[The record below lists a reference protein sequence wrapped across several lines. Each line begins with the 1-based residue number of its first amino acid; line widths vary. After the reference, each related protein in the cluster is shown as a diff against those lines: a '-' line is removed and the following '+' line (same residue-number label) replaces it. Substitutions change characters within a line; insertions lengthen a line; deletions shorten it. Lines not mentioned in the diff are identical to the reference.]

1 MDRRRALRFQ
11 RIANFR
17 DLGGY
22 PATGGRVTQWGL
34 LYRSGHLGNAT
45 TRDLD
50 HLASLG
56 IHTVVDF
63 RTDRERADRPCRLP
77 DAISEVLEL
86 PVLDSGKTSLV
97 EEMRTRVAN
106 NDFEEFDP
114 FARMTLTYQ
123 RFATEYADAYAE
135 FIHAVLTAAGRP
147 VLWLCT
153 AGKDR
158 TGFAAAV
165 LLRLLGVDE
174 ETAIGDYLLSA
185 RYIDHRRGLI
195 MLLRLAKGG
204 RIAAG
209 VKGLMGVH
217 REWIT
222 AALRAIDS
230 TWGGFEAYAHDGLRL
245 SREDTDRLRENLTQ
259 G

>member
-1 MDRRRALRFQ
+1 MDHRRALRFQ

-22 PATGGRVTQWGL
+22 PATGGHVTRWGL

-45 TRDLD
+45 ARDLD
-50 HLASLG
+50 RLGSLG
-56 IHTVVDF
+56 ISTVIDF
-63 RTDRERADRPCRLP
+63 RTARERSDRPNRLP
-77 DAISEVLEL
+77 ADIPEVVEL

-97 EEMRTRVAN
+97 EEMHTRVAN
-106 NDFEEFDP
+106 NDFEGFDP

-123 RFATEYADAYAE
+123 RFATDYADAYGE
-135 FIHAVLTAAGRP
+135 FARAVLAADGRP
-147 VLWLCT
+147 LLWLCA

-165 LLRLLGVDE
+165 LLRLLGAGE
-174 ETAIGDYLLSA
+174 EVAIHDYLLSA
-185 RYIDHRRGLI
+185 RYIHRRRGLV

-209 VKGLMGVH
+209 VRGLMGVH

-222 AALRAIDS
+222 AALRAIDT
-230 TWGGFEAYAHDGLRL
+230 TWGSFEAYARDGLKL
-245 SREDTDRLRENLTQ
+245 SRGDIDQLRGTLTE